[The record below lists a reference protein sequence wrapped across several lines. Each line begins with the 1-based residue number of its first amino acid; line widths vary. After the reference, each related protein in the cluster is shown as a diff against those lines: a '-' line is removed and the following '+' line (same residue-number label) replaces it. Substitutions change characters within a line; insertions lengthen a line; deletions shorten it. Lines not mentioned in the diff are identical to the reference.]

1 MPLLFPAGLL
11 LAYQPLLLERSYG
24 GGGEGI
30 SLLVMGGLAILASSI
45 LLLALVS
52 LGHWANKKYG
62 ESFHKFLKYAGIV
75 AALFYVVFMIA
86 SATSS

>member
-1 MPLLFPAGLL
+1 MPLVSAPSLL

-30 SLLVMGGLAILASSI
+30 AILLMGGIAIVGSSI
-45 LLLALVS
+45 LLLVVVA

-62 ESFHKFLKYAGIV
+62 ESFHEVLKYAGIV
-75 AALFYVVFMIA
+75 AALFYAIFLVSA
-86 SATSS
+86 ATSS